1 MKRLKLLLVALGL
14 FSLLGCST
22 RKMMNVLQY
31 ATPYT
36 GDVIIKGMG
45 ETIPEN
51 AILLGNVF
59 VGEAGFT
66 ANRNCTFQQVM
77 SDVRTLAKEMGGN
90 MIVITKHQIPNTEKE
105 SSTCHQI
112 TANVYLIPKE

>member
-1 MKRLKLLLVALGL
+1 ML
-14 FSLLGCST
+14 FSLSSCST

-31 ATPYT
+31 AEPYV
-36 GDVIIKGMG
+36 GDITIKGFG

-66 ANRNCTFQQVM
+66 ATKNCTFQQVM
-77 SDVRTLAKEMGGN
+77 NDVKTLAKEMGGN
-90 MIVITKHQIPNTEKE
+90 MIVITEHKIPNTGEK

-112 TANVYLIPKE
+112 TANVYFVSDK

>member
-1 MKRLKLLLVALGL
+1 
-14 FSLLGCST
+14 
-22 RKMMNVLQY
+22 MNVLQY
-31 ATPYT
+31 AAPYT
-36 GDVIIKGMG
+36 GDVVIKGIG

-51 AILLGNVF
+51 AVLLGNVF
-59 VGEAGFT
+59 VGEDGFT

-77 SDVRTLAKEMGGN
+77 ADVKTLAREMGGN
-90 MIVITKHQIPNTEKE
+90 LIVIIKHQLPNTGKE